1 MIKFLSILFF
11 SFSALAETYHRG
23 NQSCNFS
30 KAKEYYKQD
39 SENLR
44 YQTLYGICL
53 VIKGEDAQGLSM
65 LYPLADFKSRVDASF
80 FLAEYLSTEGK
91 FTSHFSK
98 KDINEA
104 LNYYFHTLALI
115 ALIPTYPE
123 PEYWAYEKNYQM
135 ELNSIFRVSE
145 LYLWKYKLGAIGNYR
160 EHLFQTASYQGD
172 RSKETYPKYNDLMKD
187 SLDKALQHSTECVSM
202 PQKSHFNPDRYK
214 ETIQSCL
221 LLKELILNLI
231 PLEEERQEILL
242 QPNCKPLNKSDCL
255 EYYETHSE
263 IHNLMVNYSKT

>member
-1 MIKFLSILFF
+1 MIKVFSILFF

-23 NQSCNFS
+23 NQSCDFS
-30 KAKEYYKQD
+30 IAKDYYKQD

-44 YQTLYGICL
+44 HQTLYASCL
-53 VIKGEDAQGLSM
+53 IIKGEDAQGLSM
-65 LYPLADFKSRVDASF
+65 LYPLADFKSQVNASF

-91 FTSHFSK
+91 FTAHVSN

-104 LNYYFHTLALI
+104 IKYYFHTLALI

-123 PEYWAYEKNYQM
+123 PDYWADEKHYQM
-135 ELNSIFRVSE
+135 ELNSVFRVSE
-145 LYLWKYKLGAIGNYR
+145 LYLWKYKLGAIGDYYTR
-160 EHLFQTASYQGD
+160 SSYEEE
-172 RSKETYPKYNDLMKD
+172 RNKETYPQYNDLMKD
-187 SLDKALQHSTECVSM
+187 SLDKALQHSTECANM
-202 PQKSHFNPDRYK
+202 PQKRHFNPDRY
-214 ETIQSCL
+214 EATIKYCL

-242 QPNCKPLNKSDCL
+242 QPNCKKLNESDCL